1 MIKTAKTKIKKG
13 DTVKVISGKDRG
25 REGEVL
31 RVFLQGGKVVVAGIN
46 MLKHFTKKTKDSAGG
61 IVEAEAPLW
70 ASKVGVVCPKCKKVS
85 RLTKSRVCRHCGENL
100 DKKKDASKKAR

>member
-1 MIKTAKTKIKKG
+1 MQKAKLDRKQLKIKKG
-13 DTVKVISGKDRG
+13 DTIKVLSGKDRG

-31 RVFLQGGKVVVAGIN
+31 RVLPVERKLIVAGIN
-46 MLKHFTKKTKDSAGG
+46 MLKRFTKKTKDSAGG

-85 RLTKSRVCRHCGENL
+85 RVTGLRTCRRCGESL
-100 DKKKDASKKAR
+100 DKKK